1 MLVGEGDALQEVVL
15 DLVVVDVAGHLEL
28 ALYLLDAHEPD
39 LAG

>member
-15 DLVVVDVAGHLEL
+15 DLVVVDVAGDFEL
-28 ALYLLDAHEPD
+28 ALRLLDAHEPD

>member
-15 DLVVVDVAGHLEL
+15 DLVVVDVAGNLEL
-28 ALYLLDAHEPD
+28 ALHLLDAHEPD